1 MKGNLKEDKQLG
13 KNYFV
18 CTFPMHPYNYSC
30 PLWQTTMRKI
40 WKYTSQVEWLYYFNT
55 KYENNTQKALQGV
68 RADVET
74 SDVIIN
80 YACQLIT
87 ALLLSSISTFLLS
100 SSSQQTRTLWNENF
114 NKLPCF
120 KTLRINSKQLNLNQ
134 FFPYLPHPWERFVS
148 GRSLT
153 DTILSFNHS
162 KFEQY
167 SVGNKVKNN
176 NNSDFEHK

>member
-100 SSSQQTRTLWNENF
+100 SSSQQTRTLWNDSIISINCLVS
-114 NKLPCF
+114 KLWGS
-120 KTLRINSKQLNLNQ
+120 TQSNWI
-134 FFPYLPHPWERFVS
+134 
-148 GRSLT
+148 
-153 DTILSFNHS
+153 
-162 KFEQY
+162 
-167 SVGNKVKNN
+167 
-176 NNSDFEHK
+176 

>member
-100 SSSQQTRTLWNENF
+100 LSSQQTRTLWNDSIISINCLVS
-114 NKLPCF
+114 KLWGS
-120 KTLRINSKQLNLNQ
+120 TQSNWI
-134 FFPYLPHPWERFVS
+134 
-148 GRSLT
+148 
-153 DTILSFNHS
+153 
-162 KFEQY
+162 
-167 SVGNKVKNN
+167 
-176 NNSDFEHK
+176 

>member
-13 KNYFV
+13 KNYFL

-30 PLWQTTMRKI
+30 PLWQTIMRKI

-100 SSSQQTRTLWNENF
+100 SSSQQTRTLWNDSIISINCLVS
-114 NKLPCF
+114 KLWGS
-120 KTLRINSKQLNLNQ
+120 TQSNWI
-134 FFPYLPHPWERFVS
+134 
-148 GRSLT
+148 
-153 DTILSFNHS
+153 
-162 KFEQY
+162 
-167 SVGNKVKNN
+167 
-176 NNSDFEHK
+176 